1 MRLIDLTH
9 PIDSATAVYPG
20 DPPLVL
26 VQNRWLARDH
36 YNAYTVSSGM
46 HVGTHVDL
54 PLHMQDHPLTASDY
68 PLERFCGPGRLLRCP
83 SQGLIA
89 PDESWKAL
97 KIGEIPVLYT
107 GWDRHFGQADYFSAH
122 PQLTEDAAQFF
133 IERSV
138 GRVVL
143 DTPSPDRNPFTV
155 HRQLLSSGML
165 ILENAAHLEQ
175 LLHVKRF
182 TIMAMPLRLPTEG
195 SLVRAV
201 ALAEDKP

>member
-1 MRLIDLTH
+1 
-9 PIDSATAVYPG
+9 
-20 DPPLVL
+20 
-26 VQNRWLARDH
+26 
-36 YNAYTVSSGM
+36 M

-54 PLHMQDHPLTASDY
+54 PLHMQDQPLTASDY

-89 PDESWKAL
+89 PDDSWKAL
-97 KIGEIPVLYT
+97 KSGEIPVIYT

-138 GRVVL
+138 GMVVL

-155 HRQLLSSGML
+155 HRQLLSAGML

-175 LLHVKRF
+175 LLQVKRF
-182 TIMAMPLRLPTEG
+182 TLMALPLRLPTEG

-201 ALAEDKP
+201 AITEDEP